1 MLLYAILY
9 IAFFLALARYQFE
22 RRDL

>member
-1 MLLYAILY
+1 MLLYAVLY
-9 IAFFLALARYQFE
+9 IAFFLALAVYQFE